1 MSILVEECQLY
12 QDPVASAEAAGLY
25 YVTDDMPGFRRRR
38 CGRGFTYLDPAGKR
52 VKDPALRARFEALV
66 IPPAWTEVW
75 ICPDPAGHIQVT
87 GRDAEGRKQYIYH
100 PHWEEVRN
108 LTKFNRMI
116 SFGECL
122 PVIRNQVDTD
132 LRQRNLTRQKV
143 VALVVRLLEET
154 LIRIG
159 NPEYARHND
168 SYGLTTLQDDNLEVS
183 GNTIRF
189 SFRGKHGKAHEIALH
204 NPRLARMVKRC
215 QELPGQELFQYVDE
229 AGASQPVNSQDVNNY
244 LRTIT
249 NQDFTAK
256 DFRTW
261 GGTVRA
267 AAALYHLGPDHSEK
281 EQQKKVTE
289 AVKAAAEALG
299 NTPAVCRSYYVHP
312 GVINAY
318 LDQSL
323 GEVMAEALASGE
335 AGAPGLSAEELAVMT
350 LLRKVIT
357 AP

>member
-1 MSILVEECQLY
+1 
-12 QDPVASAEAAGLY
+12 
-25 YVTDDMPGFRRRR
+25 
-38 CGRGFTYLDPAGKR
+38 
-52 VKDPALRARFEALV
+52 
-66 IPPAWTEVW
+66 
-75 ICPDPAGHIQVT
+75 
-87 GRDAEGRKQYIYH
+87 
-100 PHWEEVRN
+100 
-108 LTKFNRMI
+108 
-116 SFGECL
+116 
-122 PVIRNQVDTD
+122 
-132 LRQRNLTRQKV
+132 V

-159 NPEYARHND
+159 NPEYARQND

-183 GNTIRF
+183 GNTMYF
-189 SFRGKHGKAHEIALH
+189 NFRGKHGKAHEIALH

-229 AGASQPVNSQDVNNY
+229 VGVSQPVTSQDVNDY
-244 LRTIT
+244 LRTVT

-261 GGTVRA
+261 GGTLLA
-267 AAALYHLGPDHSEK
+267 ATALYRLGPDEAEK

-289 AVKAAAEALG
+289 AVKTVAEALG

-323 GEVMAEALASGE
+323 GEVMAEAMASN
-335 AGAPGLSAEELAVMT
+335 GAATSGLTAEEKAVMT
-350 LLRKVIT
+350 LLRKVV
-357 AP
+357 AAAC